1 MGSRRMLTYTRM
13 CLKKPK
19 TMNIASIRRRLKFIC
34 LIMICA
40 VLLCVFIMVFQTQH
54 GPQESLILDGTQ
66 QAREQGNSH
75 DENTF
80 NRLDIRATINKE
92 KPFGKAKYDLKSQ
105 LTNDLKGVRKVSLES
120 EQTMPPRAEDKVISN
135 KKVQRTLINS
145 VKHAKYS
152 EFEQALE
159 FKKDSEFDQALEFKE
174 ESEFDQALE
183 FKKDTEFDQE
193 LEFKK
198 DNEFDQALEFKEDQF
213 QNITEDGKYI
223 VFNAYID
230 GPNKDW
236 IRAIGFSK
244 QLKPTVTLHC
254 LFWDV
259 NMNAVTMTTNVTIQI
274 LPFHTSER

>member
-1 MGSRRMLTYTRM
+1 
-13 CLKKPK
+13 
-19 TMNIASIRRRLKFIC
+19 
-34 LIMICA
+34 MICA
-40 VLLCVFIMVFQTQH
+40 ALLCGFIMVFQTQH
-54 GPQESLILDGTQ
+54 GPQESLILDVTQ
-66 QAREQGNSH
+66 QAPKQGSSH

-105 LTNDLKGVRKVSLES
+105 LMNDLKGVSKVSLES

-145 VKHAKYS
+145 VKHAKDS
-152 EFEQALE
+152 KFEQALE
-159 FKKDSEFDQALEFKE
+159 FQ
-174 ESEFDQALE
+174 
-183 FKKDTEFDQE
+183 
-193 LEFKK
+193 K

-230 GPNKDW
+230 GPNKGW

-244 QLKPTVTLHC
+244 QLKPTVSLHC

-259 NMNAVTMTTNVTIQI
+259 NMNAVTITTNVTIQI
-274 LPFHTSER
+274 LPFHISER

>member
-1 MGSRRMLTYTRM
+1 ML
-13 CLKKPK
+13 
-19 TMNIASIRRRLKFIC
+19 
-34 LIMICA
+34 CA
-40 VLLCVFIMVFQTQH
+40 VLLCVFVMVFQAQL
-54 GPQESLILDGTQ
+54 GPLILDGSQ
-66 QAREQGNSH
+66 PDKQPREQGNSR

-80 NRLDIRATINKE
+80 NRLDIRATINKK
-92 KPFGKAKYDLKSQ
+92 KPFGKAKYDFKSQ
-105 LTNDLKGVRKVSLES
+105 LANDLKGVSKFSLES
-120 EQTMPPRAEDKVISN
+120 EKTMPPRAEDKVISN

-145 VKHAKYS
+145 MKHAKDS
-152 EFEQALE
+152 KFEQALE
-159 FKKDSEFDQALEFKE
+159 FKKDSGIDQALEFKE
-174 ESEFDQALE
+174 ESEFDQE
-183 FKKDTEFDQE
+183 Q
-193 LEFKK
+193 EFKK

-244 QLKPTVTLHC
+244 QLKPTVSLHC